1 MKRLAAALIAASLGA
16 SLTACGFQPVYA
28 PVDGKLAD
36 GGLVE
41 VAPIRGRAGHM
52 LRQALLQEL
61 ALGVPGLTEKVTVTV
76 DLDDQLS
83 RLAFQPDGAASRSS
97 VLATGNYSM
106 TGETVSLTGTVE
118 VETGFLV
125 PDSPY
130 GDIAAQTSASDRA
143 MRMLAKRI
151 ADDIRLRFAVK

>member
-1 MKRLAAALIAASLGA
+1 MKRLAAALLIASLGA
-16 SLTACGFQPVYA
+16 TLGACGFRPVYA

-36 GGLVE
+36 GGLIEVE
-41 VAPIRGRAGHM
+41 TVRGRAGHM

-61 ALGVPGLTEKVTVTV
+61 ALGVPGLTERVTLTV
-76 DLDDQLS
+76 DLNDQLA

-97 VLATGNYSM
+97 VLATGNYSLS
-106 TGETVSLTGTVE
+106 GESVSVSGSVN

-151 ADDIRLRFAVK
+151 ADDIRLKFADN

>member
-1 MKRLAAALIAASLGA
+1 MKRLAAALIAACLGA
-16 SLTACGFQPVYA
+16 GLSACGFQPVYA
-28 PVDGKLAD
+28 PVNGELAD
-36 GGLVE
+36 SGLIRVE
-41 VAPIRGRAGHM
+41 PIPGRAGHM

-61 ALGVPGLTEKVTVTV
+61 ALGVPGLTEPVTLTV
-76 DLDDQLS
+76 DLEDALS

-97 VLATGNYSM
+97 VLATGGYAM
-106 TGETVSLTGTVE
+106 TGETVSVSGSVN

-125 PDSPY
+125 PDSPF

-151 ADDIRLRFAVK
+151 ADDIRLKFQRG

>member
-1 MKRLAAALIAASLGA
+1 MKRLAAALLIASLGA
-16 SLTACGFQPVYA
+16 NLGACGFRPVYA

-36 GGLVE
+36 AGLIE
-41 VAPIRGRAGHM
+41 VSSIQGRAGHM

-61 ALGVPGLTEKVTVTV
+61 ALGVPGLTEKVSLSVK
-76 DLDDQLS
+76 LDDQLA

-97 VLATGNYSM
+97 VLATGVYSLS
-106 TGETVSLTGTVE
+106 GETVSIQGGAD

-125 PDSPY
+125 PDSPF

-151 ADDIRLRFAVK
+151 ADDIRLKFADN

>member
-1 MKRLAAALIAASLGA
+1 MKRVIAALFVTLSGAALGG
-16 SLTACGFQPVYA
+16 CGFQPVYA
-28 PVDGKLAD
+28 PVNGQLAD
-36 GGLVE
+36 GGLID
-41 VAPIRGRAGHM
+41 VATIKGRPGHM

-61 ALGVPGLTEKVTVTV
+61 ALGVPGLTESVTLTV
-76 DLDDQLS
+76 NLDDQLS

-97 VLATGNYSM
+97 VLATGRYSLE
-106 TGETVSLTGTVE
+106 GESVSVRGRVD

-125 PDSPY
+125 PDSPF

-151 ADDIRLRFAVK
+151 ADDIRLQFATR

>member
-1 MKRLAAALIAASLGA
+1 MKRLLAALLLAASGA
-16 SLTACGFQPVYA
+16 GLSACGFQPVYA
-28 PVDGKLAD
+28 PVDGKFAE
-36 GGLVE
+36 GGLIDIE
-41 VAPIRGRAGHM
+41 TISGRPGHM

-61 ALGVPGLTEKVTVTV
+61 ALGVPGLTESATLSVR
-76 DLDDQLS
+76 LDDNLT

-97 VLATGNYSM
+97 VLATGVY
-106 TGETVSLTGTVE
+106 TLQGETVSVKGAVD

-143 MRMLAKRI
+143 MRLLAKRI
-151 ADDIRLRFAVK
+151 ADDIRLQFAAK

>member
-1 MKRLAAALIAASLGA
+1 MNRLVAALLLAAYGTSL
-16 SLTACGFQPVYA
+16 SACGFQPVYA
-28 PVDGKLAD
+28 PVDGKYAD
-36 GGLVE
+36 AGLIE
-41 VAPIRGRAGHM
+41 VDDIQGRPGHM

-61 ALGVPGLTEKVTVTV
+61 ALGVPGLTEQVTLRV

-97 VLATGNYSM
+97 VLATGVYAM
-106 TGETVSLTGTVE
+106 TGETVSVTGSVN
-118 VETGFLV
+118 VETVFLV
-125 PDSPY
+125 PDSPF

-151 ADDIRLRFAVK
+151 ADEIRLKFASQ

>member
-1 MKRLAAALIAASLGA
+1 MKRILAALLVAASGA
-16 SLTACGFQPVYA
+16 SLAACGFQPVYA

-36 GGLVE
+36 GGLIE
-41 VAPIRGRAGHM
+41 VASIRGRPGHM
-52 LRQALLQEL
+52 LRQALMQEL
-61 ALGVPGLTEKVTVTV
+61 ALGVPGLTEHVTLTI

-97 VLATGNYSM
+97 VLATGNYTM
-106 TGETVSLTGTVE
+106 AGETVSLSGSVN

-125 PDSPY
+125 PDSPF

-151 ADDIRLRFAVK
+151 ADDIRLQFADR

>member
-1 MKRLAAALIAASLGA
+1 MKRLLAALVIVSSAAVLS
-16 SLTACGFQPVYA
+16 ACGFRPVYA
-28 PVDGKLAD
+28 PVDGKFAE
-36 GGLVE
+36 GGLIE
-41 VAPIRGRAGHM
+41 IDSISGRPGHM

-61 ALGVPGLTEKVTVTV
+61 ALGVPGLTESVTLSVR
-76 DLDDQLS
+76 LDDNLT

-97 VLATGNYSM
+97 VLATGVY
-106 TGETVSLTGTVE
+106 TLQGETVAVKGAVD

-143 MRMLAKRI
+143 MRLLAKRI
-151 ADDIRLRFAVK
+151 ADDIRLQFAAK

>member
-1 MKRLAAALIAASLGA
+1 MKRVIAALFIACSAASLAG
-16 SLTACGFQPVYA
+16 CGFQPVYA

-36 GGLVE
+36 GGLIE
-41 VAPIRGRAGHM
+41 VATIRGRPGHM
-52 LRQALLQEL
+52 LRQALMQEL
-61 ALGVPGLTEKVTVTV
+61 ALGVPGLTEHVTLTV
-76 DLDDQLS
+76 DLNDQLS

-97 VLATGNYSM
+97 VLATGIYAM
-106 TGETVSLTGTVE
+106 TGETVSLTGSVN

-143 MRMLAKRI
+143 MRVLAKRI
-151 ADDIRLRFAVK
+151 ADDIRLQFAGR

>member
-1 MKRLAAALIAASLGA
+1 MKRFIAALIVVSSFTAPG
-16 SLTACGFQPVYA
+16 ACGFRPVYA

-36 GGLVE
+36 GGLIEVE
-41 VAPIRGRAGHM
+41 TIRGRPGHM

-61 ALGVPGLTEKVTVTV
+61 ALGVPGLNEPVVLTVE
-76 DLDDQLS
+76 LDDQLS

-97 VLATGNYSM
+97 VLATGNYSLG
-106 TGETVSLTGTVE
+106 GETVSVSGAVS

-151 ADDIRLRFAVK
+151 ADDIRLQFAAK